1 MNDKWID
8 AAQAL
13 PDLDRPVLAMLPDNP
28 HIWAMMLVQE
38 DDGRLWAI
46 HTGLSLDDPDSYE
59 FDDNYLVV
67 RWMYMPTF
75 QQEIL

>member
-28 HIWAMMLVQE
+28 HIWAMMLVQ
-38 DDGRLWAI
+38 
-46 HTGLSLDDPDSYE
+46 
-59 FDDNYLVV
+59 
-67 RWMYMPTF
+67 
-75 QQEIL
+75 